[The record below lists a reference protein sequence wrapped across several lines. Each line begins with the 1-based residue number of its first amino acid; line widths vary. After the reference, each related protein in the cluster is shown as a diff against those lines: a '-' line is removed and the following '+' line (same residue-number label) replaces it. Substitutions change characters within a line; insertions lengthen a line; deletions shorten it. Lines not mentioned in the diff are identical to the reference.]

1 MISKKFLVIVSLV
14 LAMLYHFILHLDLYG
29 PTLGKTISNSNSFLA
44 LGSSLIM
51 LFIYITTNWR
61 VDLKG
66 SKVLLLYEIVI
77 IYVFICY
84 FRGFLNVYRSFTIKE
99 MLFSPYAGLSLFPM
113 LFFIVGVNL
122 KYFYFFNRMIFIYC
136 LVIFVL
142 SLPLISYFELQYF
155 LLMPLFYIIV
165 TFPMQTT
172 RDKILTFVLAV
183 VVVITSTTNRAG
195 VFRISISYMIIILFY
210 MVLKMKINKRLITV
224 VVFLALIIPFYL
236 IYLGVSGKDVFKMV
250 LGENKL
256 EGYGQ
261 ENIRSDTRTFLYV
274 DVFRDL
280 KINKAFAF
288 GKGINGGY
296 ASEDFETF
304 NRVAIEVGFLQ
315 IILKTG
321 ILGFLLYSSLII
333 SAIYNALNNSSN
345 YFIKYL
351 GLLLCGYF
359 FMLFIENIIAF
370 NLLNVVIWCV
380 VGMCQSKELRA
391 LSDHEIKDLFLK
403 GLPKKDMVQI
413 KLRGEN

>member
-1 MISKKFLVIVSLV
+1 MISKKALVIVGIV

-29 PTLGKTISNSNSFLA
+29 PTLGKTISNSNAFLA

-51 LFIYITTNWR
+51 LFVYLTTNWR
-61 VDLKG
+61 VDVKN
-66 SKVLLLYEIVI
+66 SKVLFLYEFVI

-84 FRGFLNVYRSFTIKE
+84 FRGFLNVYRSFTLKE
-99 MLFSPYAGLSLFPM
+99 MLFSPYVGLSLFPM
-113 LFFIVGVNL
+113 LFFIVGINL
-122 KYFYFFNRMIFIYC
+122 KYFYFLNKMIFIYC
-136 LVIFVL
+136 LVIFAV
-142 SLPLISYFELQYF
+142 SLPLIRYFELQYF

-183 VVVITSTTNRAG
+183 VVVITSMTNRAG
-195 VFRISISYMIIILFY
+195 VLRTSISYMIIILFY
-210 MVLKMKINKRLITV
+210 LVLKMKINKGFITV
-224 VVFLALIIPFYL
+224 IVFLALTIPFYL
-236 IYLGVSGKDVFKMV
+236 LYLGVSGKDVFKMV

-280 KINKAFAF
+280 RINKAFAF

-315 IILKTG
+315 ILLKSG
-321 ILGFLLYSSLII
+321 VIGFLLYASLII
-333 SAIYNALNNSSN
+333 SAIYNALNNSAN

-370 NLLNVVIWCV
+370 NLLNIVIWCV
-380 VGMCQSKELRA
+380 VGMCHSRELRA
-391 LSDHEIKDLFLK
+391 LNDHEIRDLFLN
-403 GLPKKDMVQI
+403 GQPQKDPVQI
-413 KLRGEN
+413 Y